1 MKGKKIKNYAS
12 LALALALVLPATSYA
27 AATNDDGEAR
37 QITDQEI
44 MKAVRGEN
52 QQISSEVKMNLDET
66 GKVAN
71 YTINITQAKEEDL
84 QAIFYIND
92 GSNLENLQVIP
103 SQSISD
109 DDIKTE
115 DSPLGK
121 KITVK
126 LNGANAISLKAD
138 IKEAKTSNLLFDYII
153 AGQKENAITSQ
164 RVISSIKGQDDG
176 KKVLDQQNVDGLAS
190 TIDGKFAG
198 EETIEWLDFLVNSSD
213 QVLTTDYDINLS
225 ENQTNPSKITLE
237 IFKAS
242 KDGFISESKHD
253 LDFGHI
259 KNLTIPA
266 NGLAKISFKTQVD
279 PSEQVFTANGVKIE
293 KNQELANN
301 SANEVKALTNEIN
314 ENDANIRTEMQRLD
328 KELAEDNPSNN
339 PEETEENEV
348 SKLTKEIDEK
358 NQEILDQ
365 MRAIDKYVPV
375 KENQE
380 PVNHQ
385 VEIVTLNDSKIED
398 TNNKQTTSSQITAQT
413 VQSLI
418 TELDDRTL
426 QIQELMREIDKENLV
441 WYQQNQGK
449 GQNERYDSQ
458 TIADLI
464 KDLDDRNKAIQDEL
478 ENIYGKYA
486 VDSVM
491 DLSKSIDK
499 ETYELITGVDKNNE
513 TIQEIIDQV
522 NLSIE
527 TSKVLDDEKELANI
541 KALLDNVEEL
551 SVNNEQALDKVE
563 GEDRKE
569 ENSQNFKKVVPGYSE
584 KVYKDLEKVV
594 TVTLDPLKA
603 PQGQVDKETAT
614 KSYPT
619 IAKYLEELA
628 VVKDLL
634 K

>member
-1 MKGKKIKNYAS
+1 MKGTKIKNYAS

-27 AATNDDGEAR
+27 AAASDDGELK

-44 MKAVRGEN
+44 MRAVRGED

-71 YTINITQAKEEDL
+71 YTINITQAKEENL

-103 SQSISD
+103 SQNISD
-109 DDIKTE
+109 DDIKAE

-126 LNGANAISLKAD
+126 LNGANTISLKAD
-138 IKEAKTSNLLFDYII
+138 IKESKTSNLLFDYII

-164 RVISSIKGQDDG
+164 RVISSIKDQDDG

-259 KNLTIPA
+259 KSLTIPA

-279 PSEQVFTANGVKIE
+279 PSEQGFTANGVKIE

-301 SANEVKALTNEIN
+301 SANEVQALTSEIN
-314 ENDANIRTEMQRLD
+314 ENDAKIRTEMQRLD

-339 PEETEENEV
+339 PEETEV

-358 NQEILDQ
+358 NQEILNQ
-365 MRAIDKYVPV
+365 MRAIDKAVPV

-385 VEIVTLNDSKIED
+385 VEIVTLNDSKTED

-426 QIQELMREIDKENLV
+426 QIQELMRAIDKENMV

-449 GQNERYDSQ
+449 GQNESYDSQ

-491 DLSKSIDK
+491 DLSKSIDN

-513 TIQEIIDQV
+513 AIQEIIDQV

-551 SVNNEQALDKVE
+551 SANNEQALDKVE
-563 GEDRKE
+563 EEDRKE

-619 IAKYLEELA
+619 IAKYLEELT

>member
-1 MKGKKIKNYAS
+1 MKGTKIKNYAS

-27 AATNDDGEAR
+27 ASASDDVESR

-109 DDIKTE
+109 DDIKAE
-115 DSPLGK
+115 DSPVGK

-126 LNGANAISLKAD
+126 LNGANTISLKAD

-164 RVISSIKGQDDG
+164 RVISSIKDQDDG

-259 KNLTIPA
+259 KSLTIPA

-279 PSEQVFTANGVKIE
+279 PSEQGFTANGVKIE

-301 SANEVKALTNEIN
+301 SANEVQALTSEIN
-314 ENDANIRTEMQRLD
+314 ENDAKIRTEMQRLD

-339 PEETEENEV
+339 PEETEV

-358 NQEILDQ
+358 NQEILNQ
-365 MRAIDKYVPV
+365 MRAIDKAVPV

-385 VEIVTLNDSKIED
+385 VEIVTLNDSKTED

-426 QIQELMREIDKENLV
+426 QIQELMRAIDKENMV

-449 GQNERYDSQ
+449 GQNESYDSQ

-491 DLSKSIDK
+491 DLSKSIDN

-513 TIQEIIDQV
+513 AIQEIIDQV

-551 SVNNEQALDKVE
+551 SANNEQALDKVE
-563 GEDRKE
+563 EEDRKE

-619 IAKYLEELA
+619 IAKYLEELT

>member
-1 MKGKKIKNYAS
+1 MKGTKIKNYAS

-27 AATNDDGEAR
+27 AAASDDGEAK

-44 MKAVRGEN
+44 MKAVRGED

-103 SQSISD
+103 SQNISD
-109 DDIKTE
+109 DDIKAE

-126 LNGANAISLKAD
+126 LNGANTISLKAD

-164 RVISSIKGQDDG
+164 RVISSIKDQDDG

-279 PSEQVFTANGVKIE
+279 SSEQGFTVNGVKIE

-314 ENDANIRTEMQRLD
+314 ENDAKIRTEMQRLD

-365 MRAIDKYVPV
+365 MRAIDSDVPV

-380 PVNHQ
+380 PINNQ
-385 VEIVTLNDSKIED
+385 VEIVTLNDSKTED

-418 TELDDRTL
+418 TDLDNRTL
-426 QIQELMREIDKENLV
+426 QIQELMRKIDKENLV
-441 WYQQNQGK
+441 WYQQNQDK
-449 GQNERYDSQ
+449 GQNESYDSQ

-486 VDSVM
+486 VATVL
-491 DLSKSIDK
+491 DLSKSIDN
-499 ETYELITGVDKNNE
+499 ETYELIVGLDKNNE
-513 TIQEIIDQV
+513 KIQEVIDQV
-522 NLSIE
+522 SSSIE
-527 TSKVLDDEKELANI
+527 ENKDLDQDENLAII
-541 KALLDNVEEL
+541 KDLLDNVENLEASNEKALEKLVEDKENQEL
-551 SVNNEQALDKVE
+551 NQSLEKLMTDKRRASNE
-563 GEDRKE
+563 
-569 ENSQNFKKVVPGYSE
+569 
-584 KVYKDLEKVV
+584 DLEKVV
-594 TVTLDPLKA
+594 TVTLDPLSSQNNLEVNKSL
-603 PQGQVDKETAT
+603 T
-614 KSYPT
+614 KDYST
-619 IAKYLEELA
+619 IAKYLEGLNLF
-628 VVKDLL
+628 KDLL